1 MARVTLK
8 KLSEHTGLAVS
19 TISEILSG
27 KKNFCSE
34 ETCRMV
40 RETAERL
47 GYIPNVGFKIMTG
60 RDSGTAAIIFSQRRT
75 YFIESNLLL
84 SMKLLE
90 SLEKQGRSAYT
101 VVMDYTERENLA
113 KIRNL
118 INRGCRDFFFLG
130 SPVGIQNLCR
140 FLKESDLWIS
150 CYNSV
155 IDSGLD
161 ELPANRNL
169 QVDCIAAYRIFFQ
182 HFQKRKMHFFCVMSE
197 HHFNLYCRETLSG
210 LGLEPE
216 KYFLPIEDLAHLQE
230 DCLLRARETA
240 RRAAGSVI
248 PRLTAPV
255 GWICMSDH
263 EAVGVQAALLEH
275 HCPTGDADGA
285 FVCGFGNSPAGKV
298 SLCPVNT
305 ADLRL
310 DYVVDFMLSGETE
323 KRRILYLPEMIF
335 R

>member
-8 KLSEHTGLAVS
+8 KLSEQTGLAVS

-101 VVMDYTERENLA
+101 VVMDYTEHENLA

-130 SPVGIQNLCR
+130 SPVGVHALCR
-140 FLKESDLWIS
+140 CLQEADLRMS
-150 CYNSV
+150 CYNTV
-155 IDSGLD
+155 IDPGLE

-169 QVDCIAAYRIFFQ
+169 QVDCIAAYRMFFQ

-216 KYFLPIEDLAHLQE
+216 KHFLPIEDLAHLQE
-230 DCLLRARETA
+230 
-240 RRAAGSVI
+240 
-248 PRLTAPV
+248 
-255 GWICMSDH
+255 DH

-298 SLCPVNT
+298 SLCPVST

-310 DYVVDFMLSGETE
+310 DYVVDFMLSAETE

>member
-8 KLSEHTGLAVS
+8 QISEQTGLAVS
-19 TISEILSG
+19 TVSEILSG

-34 ETCRMV
+34 ETREMV
-40 RETAERL
+40 RSTAKRL
-47 GYIPNVGFKIMTG
+47 GYVPNVGFKIMTG
-60 RDSGTAAIIFSQRRT
+60 RDSGTAAIIFSQRRV
-75 YFIESNLLL
+75 YYIESNLLL

-90 SLEKQGRSAYT
+90 RLEKQGRSAYT
-101 VVMDYTERENLA
+101 VVMDYTEQENMA

-130 SPVGIQNLCR
+130 SPVGVHALCR
-140 FLKESDLWIS
+140 FLKESELRMS
-150 CYNSV
+150 CYNTV
-155 IDSGLD
+155 IDPD
-161 ELPANRNL
+161 QEELPANRNL
-169 QVDCIAAYRIFFQ
+169 QVDCIAAYKMFFH
-182 HFQKRKMHFFCVMSE
+182 HFRKRNMHFFCVMSE
-197 HHFNLYCRETLSG
+197 HHFNLYCRETLAE
-210 LGLEPE
+210 LGLDPE
-216 KYFLPIEDLAHLQE
+216 KYFLPIEDLAHLRE

-248 PRLTAPV
+248 PRLTAPA

-263 EAVGVQAALLEH
+263 EAIGVQAALLEH
-275 HCPTGDADGA
+275 HCPTGDAGGA

-298 SLCPVNT
+298 SLNPLST

-310 DYVVDFMLSGETE
+310 DYVVDFMSSGETD